1 MPTLKELSRE
11 SGLSQSTLSRALNYC
26 PGTGEEAARI
36 ASSLKEKYDMSEF
49 LQDMSDIEWLL
60 SSPIDN
66 IDLMEAKF
74 DELSAK
80 YSVYVNM
87 VNLFNYKRGMNHVK
101 SSLREQLRLYYY
113 HLPLFALM
121 KHKVTKVLEA
131 EARSMIVECA

>member
-1 MPTLKELSRE
+1 MIYRDLDIISEDGSINLRY
-11 SGLSQSTLSRALNYC
+11 AYDWMCN
-26 PGTGEEAARI
+26 
-36 ASSLKEKYDMSEF
+36 LKEKYDMSEF
-49 LQDMSDIEWLL
+49 LQDMNDIEWLL